1 MIYNVYDKDMKFV
14 SKSDWT
20 DVNILKLC
28 KSDNLRTGK
37 FKSDRE
43 VYYVFVD
50 ILPDIKLELLPKN
63 ISLSLDK

>member
-1 MIYNVYDKDMKFV
+1 MYKANLYDKNMKFV
-14 SKSDWT
+14 SKSDSN

-43 VYYVFVD
+43 VYYVFKD
-50 ILPDIKLELLPKN
+50 ILPNIELKLLPK
-63 ISLSLDK
+63 